1 MTDQHHN
8 LHSQSDSSPRSNF
21 DSSSSPTVTHTLEH
35 ASSSGVGDETN
46 EATDHDN
53 QENLS
58 IDLALEII
66 STYASFYLTFGKD
79 DRQDHGL
86 STGIRCSVSVDGDN
100 QQLLDRLLDVIEIG
114 RVVESRRQ
122 RMQWIVSSRSEC
134 HELRDF
140 IEQHRSNRSN
150 RHDQNRDR
158 DRGQGQG
165 QGQGHKSGFDENESY
180 EAWKLAL
187 KIMQPGAK
195 LSKNQLFE
203 LAEMRD
209 SMNAYA
215 NVNSRSESE
224 IKALIIDASDG

>member
-1 MTDQHHN
+1 MTDQHHD

-122 RMQWIVSSRSEC
+122 RMQWIVSSWSEC

-158 DRGQGQG
+158 DRG
-165 QGQGHKSGFDENESY
+165 HKSGFDKNESY